1 MNRCSSTLEAVSRRL
16 TLSDV
21 VSMRRSLGMA
31 PSLPIEQSRWLLE
44 ETERL
49 LRERA
54 RLEDA
59 LRKLRPPW
67 SDVRAALNE
76 VHRVLDGE

>member
-1 MNRCSSTLEAVSRRL
+1 
-16 TLSDV
+16 
-21 VSMRRSLGMA
+21 MA

-76 VHRVLDGE
+76 VHRVLDGG